1 MRLLLFALLTSLWI
15 PPNSGPLIDGPHYHG
30 DSRSITIVRAPFVVA
45 ELVMFHCG
53 KFESNKRNETKEKLK
68 VKKYVVRKL
77 SQVMQKWKG

>member
-15 PPNSGPLIDGPHYHG
+15 PLNSGPLIDGPHYHG

-53 KFESNKRNETKEKLK
+53 KFESNKRNETKESGPLTTI
-68 VKKYVVRKL
+68 YIL
-77 SQVMQKWKG
+77 WYML